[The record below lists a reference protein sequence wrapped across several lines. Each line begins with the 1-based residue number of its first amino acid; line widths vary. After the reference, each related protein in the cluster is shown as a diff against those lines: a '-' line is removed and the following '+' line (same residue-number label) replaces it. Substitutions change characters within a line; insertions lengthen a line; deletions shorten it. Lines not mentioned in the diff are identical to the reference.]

1 MHKIDIPQRIIDR
14 VVKKRG
20 KAHIYEDLDP
30 TKTALIVVDL
40 QNGFMM
46 EGVAHTLCKSAVEIV
61 PNVNRIAE
69 TLRRTGGLVVWIK
82 NTFTQESLQS
92 WSVMHAMCTKE
103 RLQKRI
109 EAMTEGSKGH
119 QLWAGL
125 AVQEDDL
132 VIQKTRFSAFIQ
144 GSSDLE
150 AALKFRGID
159 TVVVTGTV
167 TNTCCESTAR
177 DAMMRNF
184 KTIMVSDANAGD
196 NDEEHN
202 ATLIAFYLTF
212 GDVFSTEELVA
223 VLEKNGKSRR
233 AAAAE

>member
-1 MHKIDIPQRIIDR
+1 MHKVNIPQRISDR
-14 VVKKRG
+14 VTKKRG
-20 KAHIYEDLDP
+20 QEHMYEDIDP

-46 EGVAHTLCKSAVEIV
+46 EGVAHSLCKTAVEIV

-69 TLRRTGGLVVWIK
+69 TLRKTGGLVVWIK
-82 NTFTQESLQS
+82 NTFTRESLQS
-92 WSVMHAMCTKE
+92 WSVMHSMCSEE
-103 RLQKRI
+103 RLAKRI
-109 EAMTEGSKGH
+109 ESMTEGSKGH

-125 AVQEDDL
+125 DVQEDDL

-159 TVVVTGTV
+159 TVVITGTV

-184 KTIMVSDANAGD
+184 KTIMVSDANAAD
-196 NDEEHN
+196 SDEEHN
-202 ATLIAFYLTF
+202 ASLIAFYLTF
-212 GDVFSTEELVA
+212 GDLFSTDQLVA
-223 VLEKNGKSRR
+223 LLEKNGKSRR